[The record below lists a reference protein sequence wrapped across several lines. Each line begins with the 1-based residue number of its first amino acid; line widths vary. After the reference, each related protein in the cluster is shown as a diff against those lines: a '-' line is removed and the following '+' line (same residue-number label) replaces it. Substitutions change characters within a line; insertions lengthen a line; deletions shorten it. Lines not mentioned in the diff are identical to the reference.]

1 MFTTEKSN
9 PMKPQASPFQARWSK
24 PAAVFTALLMGSL
37 PALCA
42 PAPINRPLS
51 NPDASKEAQNVYRYM
66 CGIYGKAILAAQQ
79 ESTWVNNNPDDEME
93 YISKTTGGKLP
104 AIRGL
109 DYMAYNGVTERA
121 IAWWQKGGIPTICW
135 HWGAPTKGT
144 GYEASKLTISLDEAL
159 TPGTAL
165 NKAMMADLDRTAK
178 ELVKLRDAHV
188 PVLWR
193 PFHENNGGWFWWG
206 KGGAENFKKLWK
218 LEYNYYTQT
227 YKLNNLIWVFGYCG
241 KPDATWYPGD
251 AYVDI
256 AGADTYGKGT
266 QHAMYE
272 TVLGIVG
279 TNIPICYHECGTIPD
294 PDALVADSTPWS
306 YFMTW
311 HTSYIKQQNTPESLK
326 KIYNH
331 PYVITLDKLP
341 NLKDTGPIPAAATVP
356 SVPSVLS
363 VPSTPAPATGDNAY
377 TPPFDA
383 AKAGLSPLFDG
394 KTLNGWVGNPECWKV
409 VDGAI
414 VGVKGDQ
421 NLMTVGDYDNFR
433 IILCTRQ
440 VNKPDNHQGVGFWG
454 QRLPEGKYGYGGC
467 LDIMPPMNWMWD
479 YTRSSAQVGKFT
491 LTKDLG
497 FKRSDWN
504 QAEILVNL
512 PKASVRMAVNGIEAV
527 NYTDSDPA
535 RWKKGPIGLQAH
547 SGNLDV
553 RYKDIYIEVAP
564 KEDRLITVKQ

>member
-1 MFTTEKSN
+1 MRTSS
-9 PMKPQASPFQARWSK
+9 SPHHARW
-24 PAAVFTALLMGSL
+24 PQTAAVFAALLLAGL
-37 PALCA
+37 PALGA
-42 PAPINRPLS
+42 AAPINRPLS

-66 CGIYGKAILAAQQ
+66 CGIYGKAILAGQQ
-79 ESTWVNNNPDDEME
+79 ESTWVNNNPDDEMD

-121 IAWWQKGGIPTICW
+121 IAWWQKGGIPTLCW

-144 GYEASKLTISLDEAL
+144 GYEASKLTISLDDAL
-159 TPGTAL
+159 TTGTAL
-165 NKAMMADLDRTAK
+165 NKAMMADLDRTAR

-256 AGADTYGKGT
+256 AGADSYGKGT
-266 QHAMYE
+266 QHAMFQ

-294 PDALVADSTPWS
+294 PDALMADSTPWS

-311 HTSYIKQQNTPESLK
+311 HTSYIKQQNTPENLK

-341 NLKDTGPIPAAATVP
+341 NLKDTSAIPAASSVP
-356 SVPSVLS
+356 SVPSVSS
-363 VPSTPAPATGDNAY
+363 VPGTAPAPATGDNAY
-377 TPPFDA
+377 VPPFDA
-383 AKAGLSPLFDG
+383 AAAGLTPLFDG
-394 KTLNGWVGNPECWKV
+394 KTLNGWVGDPTCWKV

-414 VGVKGDQ
+414 VGVKGNQ
-421 NLMTVGDYDNFR
+421 NIMTVGDYDDFR
-433 IILCTRQ
+433 IILSTRQ
-440 VNKPDNHQGVGFWG
+440 VNAPDNHQGVGFWG
-454 QRLPEGKYGYGGC
+454 EHMPAGKYGYGNC
-467 LDIMPPMNWMWD
+467 VDVMPPMNWTWD
-479 YTRSSAQVGKFT
+479 YTVNKGAPGK
-491 LTKDLG
+491 LSISKDLG
-497 FKRSDWN
+497 LKRSDWT
-504 QAEILVNL
+504 QAEILVNRA
-512 PKASVRMAVNGIEAV
+512 KGTIRMAVNGIEMLY
-527 NYTDSDPA
+527 YTDDNPS
-535 RWKKGPIGLQAH
+535 RLKKGPIGLQAH
-547 SGNLDV
+547 AGNQDV
-553 RYKDIYIEVAP
+553 RYKDIFIEVNP
-564 KEDRLITVKQ
+564 KEDRLITLKK